1 MLPLLQGYRGSQWRG
16 RLSALQT
23 RQLQEGRAAGG
34 GIHPGRLQGGGE
46 DDQDPADPLHVQQG
60 PGGAHHQDRVPQV
73 KTGVLM

>member
-1 MLPLLQGYRGSQWRG
+1 MLPLLQGYRGSQRRG

-23 RQLQEGRAAGG
+23 RKLQEGRAAGG

-73 KTGVLM
+73 KPGVLM

>member
-1 MLPLLQGYRGSQWRG
+1 MLPLLQGYRGSQRRG

-60 PGGAHHQDRVPQV
+60 PRRAHHQDRVPQV
-73 KTGVLM
+73 KPGVLM